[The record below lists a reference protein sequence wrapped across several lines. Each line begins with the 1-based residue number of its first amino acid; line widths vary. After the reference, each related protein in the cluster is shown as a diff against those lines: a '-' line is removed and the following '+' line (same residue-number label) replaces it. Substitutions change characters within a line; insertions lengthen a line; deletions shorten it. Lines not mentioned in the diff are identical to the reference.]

1 MDLKSRQLPLV
12 RVQYLGLNMTIK
24 DKAKKVVGKVDEVIV
39 KTDSTVDHALD
50 IIKSSK
56 RSIIIIIL
64 IVGLIIWMV

>member
-1 MDLKSRQLPLV
+1 
-12 RVQYLGLNMTIK
+12 MTIK
-24 DKAKKVVGKVDEVIV
+24 DKAQKVVGKVDEKIV
-39 KTDSTVDHALD
+39 AVDSTVDHALD

>member
-1 MDLKSRQLPLV
+1 
-12 RVQYLGLNMTIK
+12 MTIK

-50 IIKSSK
+50 LIKSSK
-56 RSIIIIIL
+56 RTVLIIIL

>member
-1 MDLKSRQLPLV
+1 MPTQ
-12 RVQYLGLNMTIK
+12 VQPFIVHWQVGKVTIK
-24 DKAKKVVGKVDEVIV
+24 DKAKKVVGKVDEVII

>member
-1 MDLKSRQLPLV
+1 
-12 RVQYLGLNMTIK
+12 MTIK
-24 DKAKKVVGKVDEVIV
+24 DKAKKVVVKIDEKVIKV
-39 KTDSTVDHALD
+39 DSTVDHALD